1 MEKQDVKKGWRYF
14 DTLDLLQGFQMNFI
28 FNLLLIL
35 EKIMNIFSINNTYFC
50 IDLHLFLEINEAWF
64 NIMSIFS
71 TCTKLYNKIVFVNI
85 S

>member
-50 IDLHLFLEINEAWF
+50 IDLHPFLEIN
-64 NIMSIFS
+64 
-71 TCTKLYNKIVFVNI
+71 
-85 S
+85 